1 MIIAIAGHNKIGKS
15 TLAKWLKEEYT
26 RTGKT
31 AEIYSFAQTLR
42 YELYQQFDKEWLEKK
57 SNEARRLFRAWG
69 DARRAQNSMYFV
81 TPLLKRLSIMQDTK
95 DHIAIIDDV
104 YHVNEF
110 FNLNLLPNVKNIFI
124 QKTFHKV
131 NDEDFVFD
139 SVRQTEVVLGFNKHK
154 NMEILLDVDR
164 NIEYTT
170 QELANFVKNTQD
182 IYLVEHILTD
192 YPTINIYMQKCAS
205 RFISSQGE

>member
-15 TLAKWLKEEYT
+15 TLARWLKDEYT
-26 RTGKT
+26 RSGRSV
-31 AEIYSFAQTLR
+31 EIYSFAQTLR

-81 TPLLKRLSIMQDTK
+81 DPLIKRLKVMQGMSN
-95 DHIAIIDDV
+95 HVAIIDDV

-110 FNLNLLPNVKNIFI
+110 FYLNLLLDVKNIFI

-139 SVRQTEVVLGFNKHK
+139 SVRQTEVILGFNKHK

-164 NIEYTT
+164 NIDYTT

-182 IYLVEHILTD
+182 IYLVEHILND
-192 YPTINIYMQKCAS
+192 YPAINVYMQKCAA
-205 RFISSQGE
+205 RFMATQGE

>member
-15 TLAKWLKEEYT
+15 TLAKCLKEEYINL
-26 RTGKT
+26 GKSV
-31 AEIYSFAQTLR
+31 EIYSFAHTLR
-42 YELYQQFDKEWLEKK
+42 NELYQQFDKDWLENK
-57 SNEARRLFRAWG
+57 SPEARRLFRAWG
-69 DARRAQNSMYFV
+69 DARRSQDSMYFV
-81 TPLLKRLSIMQDTK
+81 KPLIKRLKIMQEMK
-95 DHIAIIDDV
+95 HIAIIDDV

-110 FNLNLLPNVKNIFI
+110 FYLNFLSNVKNIFI

-164 NIEYTT
+164 NIDYTT

-182 IYLVEHILTD
+182 IYLVEHILND
-192 YPTINIYMQKCAS
+192 YPAINVYMQKCAS

>member
-15 TLAKWLKEEYT
+15 TLAKWLKEDYT
-26 RTGKT
+26 KAGKT

-42 YELYQQFDKEWLEKK
+42 YELYQQFDKDWLEKK

-69 DARRAQNSMYFV
+69 DARRSQNSMYFV
-81 TPLLKRLSIMQDTK
+81 DPLIKRLKIMQNMEN
-95 DHIAIIDDV
+95 HVAIVDDV

-110 FNLNLLPNVKNIFI
+110 FHLNMLSNVKNIFI

-164 NIEYTT
+164 NIDYTT

-182 IYLVEHILTD
+182 IYLVEHILID
-192 YPTINIYMQKCAS
+192 YPTINVYMQKCSS